1 MWLSFV
7 LVFATYLLLFVPN
20 ALLLFGLG
28 FDIFWSATLSPLVS
42 ISAYAIIG
50 QALAIVGIPSSAPI
64 LVAPILSAALI
75 AALLVRRKG
84 KTVAAPSV
92 DRFTALLYLGVGL
105 TLGLLVYL
113 KNLPSP
119 DALFQAFDTA
129 QHLNVIRAFA
139 DSGRFSSLGVSAYL
153 TEADKAICP
162 AASSGFYPS
171 AWHAFCAL
179 AVQLTQCKVTVAINA
194 SEFVMTSIAYPL
206 GWAALLTLAFDG
218 DKNKVRAGS
227 IVCMAFASFPWQ
239 LIMFGPIYP
248 NLVGFCV
255 LPSAMALFMLVFLG
269 SGRRTSVTGMLVFLP
284 CLAGLALLH
293 PNTIFTALVLLM
305 FWCARLVYD
314 ALARVLEDRPKLVAK
329 AMPWAGWTA
338 FLLLCLA
345 FWIFCYRLPAFHE
358 IVSHN
363 WKTYATQ
370 QQMLYNLFALTYTND
385 FCYNLAPQFL
395 LGVLVIVGAV
405 RAAFSGKTRWITLSY
420 LVAGFILFWVAT
432 YTGIPGR
439 SRFLLGGFWYTDP
452 MRLASMFVLASIPC
466 AALGLSYVAELLD
479 RLGSKRLGGIHVA
492 GHKVATIAVVIAVFA
507 LVNYFPGFYKSPQE
521 VRRHPDMQST
531 DFHTAFGDMCYI
543 VTDVY
548 DSTSPLSQK
557 EKDFLAKATPIVGDD
572 LVINDPADGSLFAY
586 GDYGIRTY
594 YRTLTGVG
602 APNETLES
610 QRIRTWLSH
619 MAQSPDTREALK
631 KTGARYVLVLDDS
644 DAVFSFINLR
654 GTGAKS
660 RADFHGVDSVG
671 ADTPGLKLVLSSGDR
686 LRLYKIVG

>member
-50 QALAIVGIPSSAPI
+50 QTLAIVGIPSSAPI
-64 LVAPILSAALI
+64 LVAPILCAALI
-75 AALLVRRKG
+75 ATLLVRRRG
-84 KTVAAPSV
+84 KAIAAPSV
-92 DRFTALLYLGVGL
+92 DRFTVLLYLGVGL
-105 TLGLLVYL
+105 ALGILVFL

-194 SEFVMTSIAYPL
+194 SEFVMASIAYPL
-206 GWAALLTLAFDG
+206 GWAAFLNIAFVG

-227 IVCMAFASFPWQ
+227 IVSMAFASFPWQ

-255 LPSAMALFMLVFLG
+255 LPSAMALFMLTFLCLD
-269 SGRRTSVTGMLVFLP
+269 RRTTVTGAIVFLP
-284 CLAGLALLH
+284 CLVGLALLH

-305 FWCARLVYD
+305 FWCARRVHD
-314 ALARVLEDRPKLVAK
+314 ALAHVLKDHTK
-329 AMPWAGWTA
+329 AISKTLPWAGWA
-338 FLLLCLA
+338 VFLLLCLA
-345 FWIFCYRLPAFHE
+345 FWIFCYRLPAFHD

-395 LGVLVIVGAV
+395 LGALVLLGAV
-405 RAAFSGKTRWITLSY
+405 RAALSGKTRWITLSY
-420 LVAGFILFWVAT
+420 LSAGFILFWVAT

-466 AALGLSYVAELLD
+466 ATLGLSYAAELLD
-479 RLGSKRLGGIHVA
+479 RIDSLRLGSVHVA
-492 GHKVATIAVVIAVFA
+492 SHKVTAIAVVIMVFA

-521 VRRHPDMQST
+521 VKRHPDMQST

-548 DSTSPLSQK
+548 DSTSPLSQE
-557 EKDFLAKATPIVGDD
+557 EKDFLAKVTTIVGDD

-619 MAQSPDTREALK
+619 MSQSPDTREAVR

-644 DAVFSFINLR
+644 DALFSFINLR

-660 RADFHGVDSVG
+660 RADFHGVDSVEPG
-671 ADTPGLKLVLSSGDR
+671 TPGLKLVLSSGKK
-686 LRLYKIVG
+686 LRLYRIDD